1 MFMKPMMTWLRLS
14 ALAAAAV
21 SVSAC
26 SVTAGGR
33 PNLPETT
40 LLASYEDYQASGEI
54 VLDATVPGFVP
65 GADYEPLTPEVLA
78 RMDATTRG
86 YPRVTAVI
94 DRILDDILAASP
106 RPELRPEVALRS
118 APSANA
124 SAPRADLII
133 LTTGMFS
140 ALMCAEDLERTGD
153 CLIMPD
159 DRRIDALAF
168 VIAHEY
174 AHGLLGH
181 PHQFSQRQEE
191 LRIADDL
198 ATLLAGAA
206 TLQQVAG
213 SYGVDMGEDYQS
225 LTEGLGVA
233 LVASPVIEGEL
244 YRGAF
249 APYARQAESDADF
262 LATDIL
268 MQTNK
273 YDPFVGSEALRDL
286 FPRYN
291 SVVTERLETALEA
304 SADRAQAYSGV
315 MLASVPDA
323 VLSNNSQAL
332 GSSFR
337 QVLITEGIQ
346 LGLHLYGLFSQTDDV
361 HLHFA
366 GEARADAVSEY
377 GALFSYPRPS
387 MVVSLDA
394 FGVQSGGGF
403 DPQAYARNTAVK
415 SDLGVELREGWAQ
428 ESRPLLAAQRAR
440 ELMALGDLDGA
451 RSELDAVSGGEAVTE
466 YLMAQGQ
473 LNLAMGEYLRASEWF
488 LNATR
493 QPDATHEAWAG
504 LATGRF
510 KRDQFERALNTLD
523 EAERLFGEDVLL
535 TERIRF
541 LAVSDPDQAVAIS
554 ARCDAAYDTESEQQ
568 ECRLAAPVTA
578 MTAVDESGPDQAE
591 PTGPGGLLRRSIP
604 WRNGNS
610 GG

>member
-1 MFMKPMMTWLRLS
+1 MNQMMSWLRVS
-14 ALAAAAV
+14 ALAAAACT
-21 SVSAC
+21 VSAC

-33 PNLPETT
+33 PTLPETT
-40 LLASYEDYQASGEI
+40 LLASYDDYQASGEI
-54 VLDATVPGFVP
+54 LLDASVPGFVP
-65 GADYEPLTPEVLA
+65 GAEYEPLTPEVLA
-78 RMDATTRG
+78 GMDVTTRG
-86 YPRVTAVI
+86 YPRVTGVL
-94 DRILDDILAASP
+94 DRILDDIIAASP
-106 RPELRPEVALRS
+106 RPELRPQVALRS

-124 SAPRADLII
+124 QAPRADLII
-133 LTTGMFS
+133 LTTGLFS
-140 ALMCAEDLERTGD
+140 ALMCAEDLERTGE
-153 CLIMPD
+153 CLVMPD

-174 AHGLLGH
+174 AHTLLGH
-181 PHQFSQRQEE
+181 PYEFSQRQEE

-213 SYGVDMGEDYQS
+213 SYGVDMGEEYQT

-262 LATDIL
+262 LAVDIL

-273 YDPFVGSEALRDL
+273 YDPFTGAEALRDL

-304 SADRAQAYSGV
+304 SADRAQAYAGL
-315 MLASVPDA
+315 MMASVPDA

-337 QVLITEGIQ
+337 QVMITEGIQ
-346 LGLHLYGLFSQTDDV
+346 LGLHLYGLFSETDDV
-361 HLHFA
+361 HLHYA
-366 GEARADAVSEY
+366 GEARADAVTEY

-387 MVVSLDA
+387 MVVSLSA
-394 FGVQSGGGF
+394 FGEMSSGGF
-403 DPQAYARNTAVK
+403 DAQAYASNATVK
-415 SDLGVELREGWAQ
+415 SGLGAELRESWTR

-440 ELMALGDLDGA
+440 ELMALGDLEGA
-451 RSELDAVSGGEAVTE
+451 RAELDAVSGGEAVTE

-473 LNLAMGEYLRASEWF
+473 LNLALGEYLTASEWF

-493 QPDATHEAWAG
+493 QADATHEAWAG

-510 KRDQFERALNTLD
+510 ERDQFDRALNTLD
-523 EAERLFGEDVLL
+523 EAERVFGDDVLL

-541 LAVSDPDQAVAIS
+541 LAVTDPDQAIEIS
-554 ARCDAAYDTESEQQ
+554 ARCDTAYAVESEQQ
-568 ECRLAAPVTA
+568 DCRLAAPTPEITEAEGTV
-578 MTAVDESGPDQAE
+578 PDQAE
-591 PTGPGGLLRRSIP
+591 PEGPGRLLRRGIP

-610 GG
+610 DG